1 MLEEQAEISKE
12 TEELSELNLKITNL
26 EKQVNDLTAINTE
39 K

>member
-26 EKQVNDLTAINTE
+26 EKQVNDLKAINTE